1 MKVQEQGQKKVE
13 GNALYTLLAAVKSA
27 YRQYKLDLDY
37 VKNNSNFWKGKTYLW
52 GRTHLSIAWHNIY
65 WRVIKR

>member
-1 MKVQEQGQKKVE
+1 MEVQEQCQKKVV
-13 GNALYTLLAAVKSA
+13 GNALYTSVKSA

-37 VKNNSNFWKGKTYLW
+37 VKNNSIFWKGKTYLW

>member
-1 MKVQEQGQKKVE
+1 MENFEVKEQGN
-13 GNALYTLLAAVKSA
+13 NANTLLSAVKSA

-52 GRTHLSIAWHNIY
+52 GRTHLSIACHNIY